1 MSFSAASLYRLFN
14 RNAMKQRITFLG
26 LAMLA
31 LILNANFLN
40 AQNEESTCVDY
51 RFYYSNATAGSSSI
65 YEVLLG
71 EGAAEMTL
79 IKEVPYHAHIALD
92 KENKLL
98 YVVNGSTGSY
108 QQLDVTVPDGAISTP
123 VDLDIDLSGVINATF
138 NADNKLLIGAESTDQ
153 IYIVEDVLTGSTT
166 EFADAPIQGGDIAF
180 DGDGKLL
187 LATREGGG
195 KLFAINTFNP
205 VTLEYPTNVQ
215 IGTVPSLV
223 TGIATTED
231 GNIILS
237 ENGANE
243 FVVYNKNGSGPI
255 EGESYETPFTLANGD
270 MAGGCLESESL
281 IEGCY
286 GSEILAFEQGL
297 KTNGTPIAENRSNP
311 ETALGE
317 PDASNAAGGFVSLGV
332 DGYIVIGFNGVVFD
346 EDGNDIEV
354 FETSFSG
361 DNCGQ
366 GDDESAEILLS
377 DGGDFISVGE
387 ICRDGA
393 IDIANAGLDYVTAIK
408 IVNTASSPDGYDVDG
423 VSAINGCAPAPDVVC
438 ENFKFYYIADN
449 TPGFAQGTVFEGVI
463 NDGEFVLTQL
473 FETGISAHLAVN
485 NSTNSLYVIN
495 GSVLR
500 TYNTEGELINEV
512 SVNGGNFVA
521 AVYNP
526 EDGLVYAGA
535 GNTNKVFKIDPV
547 TGGSELFA
555 QDLPVAGGDLILTD
569 EGQLLLIER
578 INNGNS
584 NLYDI
589 TDGEATLVSDQLVN
603 SINGAALTLDGGI
616 IAAEGENSN
625 SFFVYDSNGENE
637 VELSAVLNGN
647 PFPVVDGDMASGC
660 IDIQNPIIVNP
671 YCTNDFI
678 VQPGDFEINNIQLT
692 SLGLN
697 LNCDG
702 SYSVRW
708 RFRNGSGQTINPTWD
723 IYGTNLEGSLGEI
736 ADGEEVFFTSNSF
749 EALPNPLGP
758 NTLRIFSEAGNTVK
772 AAGTQISDLSECLEG
787 GCAEE
792 AQGPISIGQLTAYPN
807 PSEGAVN
814 IEFEIDAD
822 SRTILEIMDMNGR
835 VIETLFNAN
844 AQEGQLYR
852 VTFDGLNLPNGI
864 YITKLCTETG
874 IKIDKI
880 MISK

>member
-1 MSFSAASLYRLFN
+1 
-14 RNAMKQRITFLG
+14 
-26 LAMLA
+26 MLA
-31 LILNANFLN
+31 LIFNSNLIK
-40 AQNEESTCVDY
+40 AQNEESTCIDY

-71 EGAAEMTL
+71 DGVAEMTL
-79 IKEVPYHAHIALD
+79 IEEVPYHAHIAFD

-98 YVVNGSTGSY
+98 YVVNGSTGAY

-153 IYIVEDVLTGSTT
+153 IYIVDDVLNGTT
-166 EFADAPIQGGDIAF
+166 SEFADAPIQGGDIAF
-180 DGDGKLL
+180 DGDGRLL

-205 VTLEYPTNVQ
+205 VTMEFPANVQ
-215 IGTVPSLV
+215 IGTVPALV

-255 EGESYETPFTLANGD
+255 NGESYSTPFTLANGD
-270 MAGGCLESESL
+270 MAGGCFEFEQSVQ
-281 IEGCY
+281 GCY
-286 GSEILAFEQGL
+286 GAEILAFEQGL
-297 KTNGTPIAENRSNP
+297 KTNGTPVPANRSNP
-311 ETALGE
+311 ETALGQ

-332 DGYIVIGFNGVVFD
+332 NGYIVIGFNGAVID
-346 EDGNDIEV
+346 QDGNDIEV

-366 GDDESAEILLS
+366 GDDETAEIFLS
-377 DGGDFISVGE
+377 DGGEFISVGE
-387 ICRDGA
+387 ICRDGL
-393 IDIANAGLDYVTAIK
+393 IDIADAGLEFVTAIK

-423 VSAINGCAPAPDVVC
+423 VSAINGCGPIPDIAC
-438 ENFKFYYIADN
+438 ENFKYYYIADN
-449 TPGFAQGTVFEGVI
+449 TPGFTQGTVFEGVI
-463 NDGEFVLTQL
+463 SDGEFVLNQL

-485 NSTNSLYVIN
+485 NSTNELYVIN

-500 TYNTEGELINEV
+500 TYSTSGELLNEV
-512 SVNGGNFVA
+512 SVSGGNFVA

-535 GNTNKVFKIDPV
+535 GNTNKVFKFDPV
-547 TGGSELFA
+547 SGAAELFA
-555 QDLPVAGGDLILTD
+555 ENLPVQGGDLILSD

-584 NLYDI
+584 KLYDI
-589 TDGEATLVSDQLVN
+589 TDGTANLVSDQLIN
-603 SINGAALTLDGGI
+603 SINGGALTVDGGI
-616 IAAEGENSN
+616 IAAEGQNSN
-625 SFFVYDSNGENE
+625 SFFVYDINGENE
-637 VELSAVLNGN
+637 VELAAVLNGN

-660 IDIQNPIIVNP
+660 IDFQEPIIVNP
-671 YCTNDFI
+671 YCSNDFI
-678 VQPGDFEINNIQLT
+678 VQDGDFNVNNIQLT
-692 SLGLN
+692 SLGYN

-702 SYSVRW
+702 TYSVRW

-723 IYGTNLEGSLGEI
+723 IYGAGIEGSLGEVE
-736 ADGEEVFFTSNSF
+736 DGQEVFFTSNSF
-749 EALPNPLGP
+749 ESLPNPLGP
-758 NTLRIFSEAGNTVK
+758 NTLRVFTEVGNTVK
-772 AAGTQISDLSECLEG
+772 AAGTQVSDLSECLEG
-787 GCAEE
+787 GCPDEE
-792 AQGPISIGQLTAYPN
+792 VQGPVAIGELTAYPN
-807 PSEGAVN
+807 PSNGPVN
-814 IEFEIDAD
+814 IEFEINEN
-822 SRTILEIMDMNGR
+822 SRTILEVMDMNGR
-835 VIETLFNAN
+835 VISTLFNAD
-844 AQEGQLYR
+844 AQIGQTYR
-852 VTFDGLNLPNGI
+852 VEFDGLNLPNGI